1 MSVASPK
8 ERAHAY
14 VVSLLALGLVLSP
27 LLRHPDEDSFPLSTF
42 PMFSHERPR
51 RMTLTHAV
59 AMDAQGERTP
69 LPPHVSAD
77 TSEPLQSMRT
87 LELAIDA
94 GRTPALCEQ
103 IAARV
108 AARPELT
115 HAQRVEVETI
125 AFDAVA
131 YFDEARPPPYI
142 RRVHARCPVP
152 R

>member
-1 MSVASPK
+1 MTLASPK
-8 ERAHAY
+8 ERALAY

-59 AMDAQGERTP
+59 GVDAQGERTP
-69 LPPHVSAD
+69 LPPRVSAD

-87 LELAIDA
+87 IEPAVQA
-94 GRTPALCEQ
+94 GRARALCTE

-108 AARPELT
+108 AARADL
-115 HAQRVEVETI
+115 AQQQDVEVETI

-131 YFDEARPPPYI
+131 YFDEAPPDPYI

>member
-1 MSVASPK
+1 MTTASTK

-14 VVSLLALGLVLSP
+14 VVSLVALGLMLSP

-51 RMTLTHAV
+51 RMTVTHAV
-59 AMDAQGERTP
+59 GVDALGRRTP
-69 LPPHVSAD
+69 LPPRVSAD

-87 LELAIDA
+87 IELAVQA
-94 GRTPALCEQ
+94 GRARELCRE
-103 IAARV
+103 IAPRV
-108 AARPELT
+108 AAREDL
-115 HAQRVEVETI
+115 AQQQSVEVETI

-131 YFDEARPPPYI
+131 YFDEAPPDPYI